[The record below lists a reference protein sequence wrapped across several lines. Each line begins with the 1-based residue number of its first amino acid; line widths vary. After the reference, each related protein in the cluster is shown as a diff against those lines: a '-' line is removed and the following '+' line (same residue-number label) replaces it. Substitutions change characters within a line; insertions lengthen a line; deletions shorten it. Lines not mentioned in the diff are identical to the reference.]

1 MKKRFFLIFAAIC
14 LCVPVLGQLR
24 SRYVWFGG
32 RFYPRNTAVLA
43 LPRGLPEDAAALR
56 EFSNLQ
62 WLDLRG
68 TGLKPE
74 TYRVLAAAQFG

>member
-43 LPRGLPEDAAALR
+43 LPRGLPEEELLR
-56 EFSNLQ
+56 
-62 WLDLRG
+62 
-68 TGLKPE
+68 
-74 TYRVLAAAQFG
+74 LAVIGYKYEQNADKSTIPNKV